1 MAAVTENRSY
11 TFTVVRPTLPKGVD
25 VKSVFV
31 LAAAMILASGSV
43 ASAKNGALFEVCV
56 DPATAIFTNG
66 FNPGSVLTASGV
78 IVPVG
83 TIPAGGAEADCSDV
97 ADARIGTFFV
107 RGNIVGGLPTAEAND
122 LAYVSWEFR
131 VDNVGTIETTGI
143 VKTTSPYLQPI
154 AAATGSYHSLQDR
167 QVRTN
172 VLDTGGFQFR
182 ETVAGK

>member
-1 MAAVTENRSY
+1 M
-11 TFTVVRPTLPKGVD
+11 
-25 VKSVFV
+25 KSVLLF
-31 LAAAMILASGSV
+31 AAAMVLASGSV

-56 DPATAIFTNG
+56 DPATAVLTNG
-66 FNPGSVLTASGV
+66 FTPGSVLTASGV

-83 TIPAGGAEADCSDV
+83 TIPSGGAEADCSDV

-107 RGNIVGGLPTAEAND
+107 RGNIVGGLPTAEPTD

-167 QVRTN
+167 QVRTD
-172 VLDTGGFQFR
+172 VLDAAGFQFR
-182 ETVAGK
+182 ISVADK

>member
-1 MAAVTENRSY
+1 M
-11 TFTVVRPTLPKGVD
+11 PKVPKEVD
-25 VKSVFV
+25 MKSVLLF
-31 LAAAMILASGSV
+31 AAATILASGSV

-56 DPATAIFTNG
+56 DPATAILSND
-66 FNPGSVLTASGV
+66 FNPGSVLTASGI

-83 TIPAGGAEADCSDV
+83 TIPAGGAASDCSDI

-107 RGNIVGGLPTAEAND
+107 RGNIVGGLSTAEPDD

-167 QVRTN
+167 QLRTD
-172 VLDTGGFQFR
+172 VLGAGGFQFR
-182 ETVAGK
+182 ETVDSK

>member
-1 MAAVTENRSY
+1 VGTQRANRCGAPISHI
-11 TFTVVRPTLPKGVD
+11 PKEGDMKNVLL
-25 VKSVFV
+25 
-31 LAAAMILASGSV
+31 LAAATILASSSV
-43 ASAKNGALFEVCV
+43 ASAKQGPLFEVCV
-56 DPATAIFTNG
+56 DPATAVFSNG
-66 FNPGSVLTASGV
+66 FNPGSVLTASGI

-83 TIPAGGAEADCSDV
+83 TIPAGGAASDCSDV

-107 RGNIVGGLPTAEAND
+107 RGNIVGGLPTAEADD

-167 QVRTN
+167 QVRTD

-182 ETVAGK
+182 ETVASK